1 MQRASL
7 DERRQNNW
15 KVFSDINKNSLRI
28 TSYENGDTE
37 RSSTSVDMLPLD
49 IEIFQNLVDNICRKF
64 NPGKGENLLCFGG
77 CAVFSDEGVL
87 QRVENFLP
95 QSPALLSSWLKVSP
109 WLHAALVPTSS
120 ESRTVSEGDVRKAL
134 WEALLEDKDY
144 ADALEEVRMD
154 RASPGRTDSEV
165 VFQVNI
171 PEKRRRSGEE
181 EIEVEDPTAKPEY
194 SIGKP
199 EYSTTKSDE
208 EARPRGR
215 KKCKYKLKNGL
226 PLPPR
231 PVLSLSQEE
240 VQHWFPALV
249 ERLGGKRFPTSMP
262 RKFEAW
268 DADVDAVLT
277 AKDFMDYGP
286 RVSLDWTAVSSTF
299 CWKLKLA
306 AAIILDK
313 RGFDYTT
320 FAEDVEEKHE
330 KYSIN
335 DLKLMSMSKNPETF
349 EKLFVKNGFKGK
361 KKPNYLDEFERKSS
375 EIVLQNL
382 RLINARDKRINGNS
396 LPRQTNKRLLQPPKE
411 LVPKEP
417 TLKDPPPPPPLY
429 HQRIPSQAEVAKA
442 IGSGSPPCVRPP
454 PLTPSQKPLS
464 SSSSSPSDNTNHS
477 IPPLVD
483 TMEKMV
489 KLEADALEHSED
501 FLVDAAR
508 ANPRLHQMPALKPID
523 EDFVFNSTAEDL
535 SQKQK
540 RKKSM
545 ESKEAKPLSQK
556 YMCKNNFQKG
566 DFLIHPLHLHAPHG
580 PVKLVTFRRETK
592 KVFLS
597 VSEFETASVSSHGVY
612 EEVVLERDSHKP
624 RSTPAK
630 FLDSFIRIND
640 SVEVLDRRPDKMRI
654 KRKIPKNDVISEPV
668 IEHSNLSSDGMKLE
682 INYADDDTEDSK
694 ESLEDDSEMV
704 IDET

>member
-1 MQRASL
+1 
-7 DERRQNNW
+7 
-15 KVFSDINKNSLRI
+15 
-28 TSYENGDTE
+28 
-37 RSSTSVDMLPLD
+37 
-49 IEIFQNLVDNICRKF
+49 
-64 NPGKGENLLCFGG
+64 
-77 CAVFSDEGVL
+77 
-87 QRVENFLP
+87 
-95 QSPALLSSWLKVSP
+95 
-109 WLHAALVPTSS
+109 
-120 ESRTVSEGDVRKAL
+120 
-134 WEALLEDKDY
+134 
-144 ADALEEVRMD
+144 
-154 RASPGRTDSEV
+154 
-165 VFQVNI
+165 
-171 PEKRRRSGEE
+171 
-181 EIEVEDPTAKPEY
+181 
-194 SIGKP
+194 
-199 EYSTTKSDE
+199 
-208 EARPRGR
+208 
-215 KKCKYKLKNGL
+215 
-226 PLPPR
+226 
-231 PVLSLSQEE
+231 
-240 VQHWFPALV
+240 
-249 ERLGGKRFPTSMP
+249 MP

-411 LVPKEP
+411 LLPKEP
-417 TLKDPPPPPPLY
+417 TSKDPPPPPPLY

-442 IGSGSPPCVRPP
+442 TGSGSPPCGRPP
-454 PLTPSQKPLS
+454 PFTPSKTTS
-464 SSSSSPSDNTNHS
+464 SYSSPSPSDNTNHS

-489 KLEADALEHSED
+489 KLEADAIEHSED
-501 FLVDAAR
+501 LLVEAAR

-597 VSEFETASVSSHGVY
+597 VSEFETASVSSQGVF
-612 EEVVLERDSHKP
+612 EEVILERDAHKP

-682 INYADDDTEDSK
+682 ITDADEDTEDSK

>member
-1 MQRASL
+1 
-7 DERRQNNW
+7 
-15 KVFSDINKNSLRI
+15 
-28 TSYENGDTE
+28 
-37 RSSTSVDMLPLD
+37 
-49 IEIFQNLVDNICRKF
+49 
-64 NPGKGENLLCFGG
+64 
-77 CAVFSDEGVL
+77 
-87 QRVENFLP
+87 
-95 QSPALLSSWLKVSP
+95 
-109 WLHAALVPTSS
+109 
-120 ESRTVSEGDVRKAL
+120 
-134 WEALLEDKDY
+134 
-144 ADALEEVRMD
+144 MD
-154 RASPGRTDSEV
+154 RSSPGRTDSEC
-165 VFQVNI
+165 VFRMNI
-171 PEKRRRSGEE
+171 PERRRRSGEE
-181 EIEVEDPTAKPEY
+181 EIEVEDPTV
-194 SIGKP
+194 KP
-199 EYSTTKSDE
+199 EYSTTKPENSSTKQDE
-208 EARPRGR
+208 EVKEDARPRGR

-240 VQHWFPALV
+240 VCCHLDYFNCHQWSKQRTIIFIPQVQHWFPALV

-349 EKLFVKNGFKGK
+349 EKLFVKNGHKGK

-396 LPRQTNKRLLQPPKE
+396 LPRQTSKRLLHPAKELIPKE
-411 LVPKEP
+411 STPRE
-417 TLKDPPPPPPLY
+417 PPPPPPLY
-429 HQRIPSQAEVAKA
+429 HQRIPTQAEVAKA
-442 IGSGSPPCVRPP
+442 IGSPPCGRPP
-454 PLTPSQKPLS
+454 PLTQRTLSLS
-464 SSSSSPSDNTNHS
+464 SSSSSPIDNTNHS
-477 IPPLVD
+477 TPPLVD

-489 KLEADALEHSED
+489 KLEADAIEHSED
-501 FLVDAAR
+501 LAPVEQAPTS
-508 ANPRLHQMPALKPID
+508 NPRLHQMPALKPID

-535 SQKQK
+535 SMSQKQK

-556 YMCKNNFQKG
+556 YMCKNSFQKG

-597 VSEFETASVSSHGVY
+597 VSEFETTSVTSNGVF

-640 SVEVLDRRPDKMRI
+640 SVEILDRRPDKMRI

-668 IEHSNLSSDGMKLE
+668 IENRNLSSDGMKLE
-682 INYADDDTEDSK
+682 INDADEDTEDSK